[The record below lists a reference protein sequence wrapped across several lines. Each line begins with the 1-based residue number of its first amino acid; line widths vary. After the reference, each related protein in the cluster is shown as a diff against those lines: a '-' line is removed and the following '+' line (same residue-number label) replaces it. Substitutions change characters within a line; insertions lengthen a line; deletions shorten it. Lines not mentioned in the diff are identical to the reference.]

1 MGRKI
6 MRYSLLDVGENA
18 AKAFAV
24 AIKAEDPRIVVFVEE
39 SSSGVWSVRW
49 WGTGSDAVR
58 RRLEGY
64 GFALQVV
71 QPWGE
76 A

>member
-1 MGRKI
+1 
-6 MRYSLLDVGENA
+6 MRYALLDVGKA
-18 AKAFAV
+18 AALAFAV
-24 AIKAEDPRIVVFVEE
+24 AIKAEDPRIVVFAEE

-49 WGTGSDAVR
+49 WGRGSDAVR
-58 RRLEGY
+58 RRLEGL
-64 GFALQVV
+64 GFPLQVM